1 MNNEFQNQLI
11 EALSNLIKV
20 IATLPDL
27 NNRDVILTPKSNQEE
42 FTFASDIKTKTEP
55 PTILKA
61 VSKLLAN
68 ANRKWSEAET
78 EGLSFYLKAN
88 PRPTPRQIAQ
98 LEEQY
103 QRTWTALRCQNSRNE
118 RAKAAQKRKA

>member
-1 MNNEFQNQLI
+1 
-11 EALSNLIKV
+11 
-20 IATLPDL
+20 
-27 NNRDVILTPKSNQEE
+27 
-42 FTFASDIKTKTEP
+42 
-55 PTILKA
+55 LKA

-103 QRTWTALRCQNSRNE
+103 QRSWAALRCHNSRNE